1 MKNFNLKLIGDGFN
15 NKILLITILLFIGY
29 ACEKEKNRMTEFE
42 FQTMD
47 ITYYPE
53 KQITMIFDIVPKG
66 DLENYTVKWFNPD
79 TLEDRGPYKIKF
91 STDIILDYE
100 VLENGNTVQRFQYEI
115 QPDTI
120 DSLKYDYRNNYI
132 GIYRC
137 NVKYSFEDST
147 SYFQDTLT
155 VVKNN
160 TFSMLNILTPHDI
173 LNNYEGNKMT
183 YLNSNGYNNY
193 PTGDFYGYH
202 AGVSFSNDSI
212 HYSASGPLGFYYT
225 NSYEGVKINNK

>member
-1 MKNFNLKLIGDGFN
+1 MKNFNLKLIEDVYS
-15 NKILLITILLFIGY
+15 NKILLIIILLLIGY
-29 ACEKEKNRMTEFE
+29 SCEKEKSQMEEFE
-42 FQTMD
+42 FQTID
-47 ITYYPE
+47 LTYYPE
-53 KQITMIFDIVPKG
+53 KQITMIFDIVPKE

-79 TLEDRGPYKIKF
+79 SLEERGPYKIKF
-91 STDIILDYE
+91 SNDIILDYE
-100 VLENGNTVQRFQYEI
+100 VSVNSNTVKRFQYKI
-115 QPDTI
+115 KTDTI

-132 GIYRC
+132 GTYGC
-137 NVKYSFEDST
+137 NVIYSFEDST
-147 SYFQDTLT
+147 RYYQDTLT

-183 YLNSNGYNNY
+183 YLNSNGYDNY

-202 AGVSFSNDSI
+202 SGVSFSNDSI

-225 NSYEGVKINNK
+225 NSYEGVKINQ